1 MAKKT
6 AKQQTGLGAILGYT
20 SVKAD
25 AAEAAGQRTA
35 DLMDLFSIMPDPG
48 QPRNLLPPDLY
59 EELWTGVQPTKI
71 LQTWLQRTAEN
82 GASPAQQRAVE
93 ELKQLA
99 ATIEVH
105 GLIHPINVRDA
116 NEAVGISL
124 PRNVT
129 RLVVTG
135 ERRWWAHVLL
145 VVEHKQIAGERS
157 PRQIQAVLL
166 SPGAKVRALQ
176 LIENMQRAG
185 LSAIERAEGLEELRQ
200 ELSAGQ
206 SGLVPWAEV
215 ERTLGINKVY
225 RWRIQQALKLC
236 DEAIEMIRWHGL
248 TEKAIR
254 PIAEKLQDRPDLQV
268 VALKQL
274 VAWQEANEEAGN
286 KRLLDLIDRLLKK
299 NGRSSTKAAAAP
311 DPVRLTRTFSRRVG
325 TALKIINDLDEAT
338 IEQMAQVVAENKK
351 AATPLIQLRDKL
363 NAILDN

>member
-1 MAKKT
+1 MAK
-6 AKQQTGLGAILGYT
+6 QTGLSEILNYT
-20 SVKAD
+20 SGVTD
-25 AAEAAGQRTA
+25 ETETRQEAA
-35 DLMDLFSIMPDPG
+35 LMDLFSIMPDPG

-59 EELWTGVQPTKI
+59 KELWAGGQPMKI
-71 LQTWLQRTAEN
+71 LQTWFQRTAED
-82 GASPAQQRAVE
+82 GASPAQRRAVE

-116 NEAVGISL
+116 HEAVGISV

-145 VVEHKQIAGERS
+145 VVERKQIAGERS

-166 SPGAKVRALQ
+166 PPGAKVRALQ

-200 ELSAGQ
+200 ELSEGQ

-236 DEAIEMIRWHGL
+236 DEAIEMIRWYGL

-274 VAWQEANEEAGN
+274 IAWQEANEEAGN
-286 KRLLDLIDRLLKK
+286 KRLLDLINRLLRATGEDK
-299 NGRSSTKAAAAP
+299 NQVAAAP
-311 DPVRLTRTFSRRVG
+311 DPVRLARTFSRRVG
-325 TALKIINDLDEAT
+325 TALKLINDLDEAT
-338 IEQMAQVVAENKK
+338 IEQMAQVVAENEK
-351 AATPLIQLRDKL
+351 AAAPLIRLRDKL